1 MTPVDVRSAAARAS
15 DVGARATT
23 GLARAASLGYE
34 GAMAF
39 DRFTVR
45 APEFPEGLDWI
56 GTSDPLTLA
65 DLRGKIVLFDF
76 WTYG

>member
-1 MTPVDVRSAAARAS
+1 MGSVVPLACAAR
-15 DVGARATT
+15 
-23 GLARAASLGYE
+23 LGYE

-45 APEFPEGLDWI
+45 APEFTEGLDWI
-56 GTSDPLTLA
+56 GTSRPLTLA
-65 DLRGKIVLFDF
+65 DLRGKIVLLDF